1 MASAFNSSFLKLHF
15 HHIKHSR
22 REKEPMQHVKHTWA
36 HRNRNHLWS
45 LHGDCQACLL
55 SWSQE
60 TTIESIQPK
69 ILTYSGK
76 QTKDKFFDNDV
87 RARLPSLQEIQKLSD
102 RLNKKTAP

>member
-1 MASAFNSSFLKLHF
+1 MLSTL
-15 HHIKHSR
+15 
-22 REKEPMQHVKHTWA
+22 EPTGTGITCD
-36 HRNRNHLWS
+36 RCI
-45 LHGDCQACLL
+45 GDCRACLL
-55 SWSQE
+55 SWSRE